1 MKLSTYKTQLPILF
15 KANVTPLLWG
25 AHGIGKTS
33 LYEQFAASGGH
44 RVFNLR
50 LGNMEIG
57 DIIGLPDTS
66 DGTTRF
72 NPPDWMVDMMRWAES
87 NPDKWAIIHMDEI
100 NHIRKDMQGVVF
112 QMALDYRVH
121 THVFPPNVR
130 IAASANPPTKDYP
143 GVFDFRNQALLDRF
157 CHIALTPAV
166 DEWVTWATASG
177 VDADWVAFAQATP
190 AALFPVGEYF
200 DVVALAKPSARSLQ
214 KVSSLYAAGADRE
227 TLYGMIGMEAT
238 ENFYAFKKKRDEDRI
253 PVADIL
259 SAYKS
264 KVDKRLKKWVDDAEY
279 ARINSL
285 CDELEVTMKALTE
298 PVSDKAASNIA
309 EFIMALP
316 IDRGYAT
323 ALSLSRITPGTAIPL
338 DNCKKLHEYFKALIT
353 EGKVVIK

>member
-1 MKLSTYKTQLPILF
+1 
-15 KANVTPLLWG
+15 
-25 AHGIGKTS
+25 
-33 LYEQFAASGGH
+33 
-44 RVFNLR
+44 
-50 LGNMEIG
+50 
-57 DIIGLPDTS
+57 
-66 DGTTRF
+66 
-72 NPPDWMVDMMRWAES
+72 
-87 NPDKWAIIHMDEI
+87 
-100 NHIRKDMQGVVF
+100 
-112 QMALDYRVH
+112 
-121 THVFPPNVR
+121 
-130 IAASANPPTKDYP
+130 
-143 GVFDFRNQALLDRF
+143 
-157 CHIALTPAV
+157 
-166 DEWVTWATASG
+166 
-177 VDADWVAFAQATP
+177 
-190 AALFPVGEYF
+190 
-200 DVVALAKPSARSLQ
+200 
-214 KVSSLYAAGADRE
+214 
-227 TLYGMIGMEAT
+227 MIGMEAT